1 MALHELLEAR
11 KRNRVIRK
19 ARNFRDR
26 ADSMQKN
33 EDGEFYERFRLGRKA
48 KSAI

>member
-11 KRNRVIRK
+11 KRDIAIRK

-26 ADSMQKN
+26 ADPMQKY
-33 EDGEFYERFRLGRKA
+33 EDGEFYERFR
-48 KSAI
+48 